1 MKIGRPVILIAFAVV
16 AVAVVLVL
24 VKGRESPPPG
34 EAQVA
39 GAQQE
44 ERCARHMLPVA
55 ECFSCDPAL
64 REPGRLWC
72 NEHDRYEDRCFI
84 CHPELVDADRLWCKE
99 HSLYEDECFFCH
111 PELSEAEA
119 ASGGGDPC
127 CPEEGEVGTCQ
138 SGDLLCVEHDVWES
152 ECGICHPE
160 LLANLEPGQGLKIRL
175 ASSESAP
182 KAGVR
187 TSATAAGSSL
197 GGLVVLSRLSYDQ
210 NRLARITPLADGVVR
225 QVFVDVG
232 DSVSKRQVLVE
243 IDSPE
248 IARAKS
254 DYLSS
259 LADKAL
265 KELVFNREMDLL
277 EKGITSQQEYEEA
290 SAEHKKAMNATMT
303 TRQQLLNYGLTEG
316 QVREVEETGSS
327 SSLLPIVAPFSGT
340 LVERD
345 AVVGEAVE
353 VGDVLFSLADLSSMW
368 LELSIPEDELSSV
381 EVGDP
386 VEATFDALPG
396 VTVSGRLIWLA
407 SSIDEQSRMIKAR
420 AVIPNQGS
428 SLKHGMFGQVRIIP
442 GRNLTGLHVPVQA
455 LHHVDGTAVVFV
467 KLEEDLYEIRKVS
480 PGGNTGERVE
490 ILAGIAPQEEVV
502 VAHSFTMKSEFLK
515 SRLGAGCVHE

>member
-1 MKIGRPVILIAFAVV
+1 MKNGRPVILIAITVV

-24 VKGRESPPPG
+24 VKGRESPVPAETQMTAAP
-34 EAQVA
+34 
-39 GAQQE
+39 QE
-44 ERCARHMLPVA
+44 ERCTRHMLTVT
-55 ECFSCDPAL
+55 ECFFCDPAL

-72 NEHDRYEDRCFI
+72 KGHDRYEDRCFI
-84 CHPELVDADRLWCKE
+84 CHPELMDADRLWCKE

-111 PELSEAEA
+111 PELSEVQAV
-119 ASGGGDPC
+119 SGGSDAC
-127 CPEEGEVGTCQ
+127 CPEEGEVGT
-138 SGDLLCVEHDVWES
+138 SPPGDLLCAEHDVWES

-175 ASSESAP
+175 ASSESAL

-187 TSATAAGSSL
+187 TSAAAAGSSL

-225 QVFVDVG
+225 EVFADVG
-232 DSVSKRQVLVE
+232 DSVSKRQLLVE

-259 LADKAL
+259 LADEAL
-265 KELVFNREMDLL
+265 KELVFNREKDLL
-277 EKGITSQQEYEEA
+277 EKSITSQQEYEES
-290 SAEHKKAMNATMT
+290 SAEYQKAMNATMT

-316 QVREVEETGSS
+316 QVREVAETGSS
-327 SSLLPIVAPFSGT
+327 SSRLPIVAPFSGT

-345 AVVGEAVE
+345 AVIGEAVE

-368 LELSIPEDELSSV
+368 LELSIPEDKLSSI

-396 VTVSGRLIWLA
+396 VIVSGRLIWLA

-420 AVIPNQGS
+420 AVIPNRGS
-428 SLKHGMFGQVRIIP
+428 SLKHGMFGQVRIFP
-442 GRNLTGLHVPVQA
+442 KMNLTGLHVPVQA
-455 LHHVDGTAVVFV
+455 LHHVDGTSVVFI
-467 KLEEDLYEIRKVS
+467 KLEEDLYEIRRVS
-480 PGGNTGERVE
+480 RGGNTAESVE
-490 ILAGIAPQEEVV
+490 ILAGIFPQEEVV